1 MSSAELLPYVPLV
14 AVAPVMLAAG
24 WFDLRF
30 LRIPNVLSLMVVAAF
45 VLFCLAYPPGDLVWR
60 LAVAAGVFAL
70 GFVAYYFRA
79 FGAGDVK
86 FLSALM
92 LLVPLESL
100 ALFANVFSLSML
112 AGIAVVLTMK
122 RIPVFAR
129 TGWAS
134 MRPGRH
140 FPMGVSIG
148 LAGLL
153 HPIAVVA
160 LGAG

>member
-1 MSSAELLPYVPLV
+1 MTQAEILPYVPLV

-30 LRIPNVLSLMVVAAF
+30 LRIPNVLSLIVVAAF
-45 VLFCLAYPPGDLVWR
+45 VIFSLAFPPDDLLWR
-60 LAVAAGVFAL
+60 LAVAGGVFAL
-70 GFVAYYFRA
+70 GLVAYHFRA
-79 FGAGDVK
+79 FGGGDVK
-86 FLSALM
+86 LLSALM
-92 LLVPLESL
+92 LLVPVGSL
-100 ALFANVFSLSML
+100 GVFANVFSLSML
-112 AGIAVVLTMK
+112 AGIAVILTMK

-148 LAGLL
+148 LAGLV
-153 HPIAVVA
+153 HPIAVIA
-160 LGAG
+160 LHSG